1 MPNSAFK
8 YVTGYADT
16 TAPATDLRGHS
27 LLFTHIPKTAGTT
40 FGHILH
46 AVALAQKTP
55 FLHAMGTIY
64 GQFHGAGKGEAM
76 QEVGRWPEAALHTRS
91 YLSGHLPYGM
101 HRVMKHPYFYVT
113 MLRDPA
119 ARLLSQYRFGMQR
132 GGWNEDAS
140 ISEVIQKGLL
150 ADNLQT
156 RMIAGLGNQATPC
169 TTETLKTAIQNLRS
183 EYTIVGISER
193 FDDTLKLMIALLG
206 WPDIAYGKR
215 QVTSNTPT
223 LEQQEQAKKATRD
236 FFAYDLE
243 LYAAA
248 CELAETIAAR
258 MLKGDLH
265 GSRRQS
271 RVATCIPGTVE
282 DGTDKA
288 LMSAE
293 DFDRRI
299 LPMLRAQGDN
309 VVFV

>member
-1 MPNSAFK
+1 MPNAAFK
-8 YVTGYADT
+8 YVTGYADA
-16 TAPATDLRGHS
+16 APATDLRGHS

-55 FLHAMGTIY
+55 FLYARGTIY
-64 GQFHGAGKGEAM
+64 GQFHGASKGEAM
-76 QEVGRWPEAALHTRS
+76 QEFGRWPEAALHTRS

-101 HRVMKHPYFYVT
+101 HRVIKHPCFYVT
-113 MLRDPA
+113 MLRDPVP
-119 ARLLSQYRFGMQR
+119 RLLSQYHFGMQR

-140 ISEVIQKGLL
+140 ISEIIQKGLL

-156 RMIAGLGNQATPC
+156 RMVAGLGNQATPC
-169 TTETLKTAIQNLRS
+169 TAETLKSAIRHLRS

-193 FDDTLKLMIALLG
+193 FDDMLKLMIALLG
-206 WPDIAYGKR
+206 WPDIAYGNR
-215 QVTSNTPT
+215 QVTSNAPT
-223 LEQQEQAKKATRD
+223 LEQREQAKKAARD

-258 MLKGDLH
+258 TRKGDPH

-271 RVATCIPGTVE
+271 QVATCIPGTPE
-282 DGTDKA
+282 DGTGKS

-293 DFDRRI
+293 DFDRRF
-299 LPMLRAQGDN
+299 LPMLRAQGGD
-309 VVFV
+309 VAFI